1 MKPFTVRSILFRVQK
16 KATNRCGCPFGVPM
30 KTALL
35 LLSVLVGLAVPSHA
49 QNKVPSF
56 SVSFDAGIAGCV
68 ENDGYDSGANV
79 AGRGGCD
86 NPGAQYFLNGV
97 YSFFCCN
104 SFDGSYALTTRSLF
118 DSINGYM
125 LDGAS
130 FSGPI
135 APFSVSGNTW
145 AVGGN
150 NFIYHSGTFFD
161 PTQGVLTT
169 WGKVVTNIRG
179 DAFVL
184 GNAAAGFPTKKAF
197 QPAGTGPLLAE
208 FSGVDNSIVYAT
220 YLSSLG
226 FASVPSMARDK
237 GGNIYLSGNGP
248 APTYQPVLVKLSPNL
263 PQKILYRKTLPYLG
277 GPVAV
282 DGYSQAYLMSGSSGI
297 PVVNAPNPNPGGPGD
312 TSIVV
317 LSPKGDRVVYASYV
331 GGDAESFAGI
341 DVDSGEN
348 AHLGGTELG
357 FAWDGRTNCPDG
369 TNNCQPL
376 EYYAT
381 FGPLL
386 RSSLPAKLNFN
397 TRIVGTTTVL
407 KLSFK
412 STGNVPVTVA
422 GATISG
428 PPFTL
433 GNSCAGVVVRPDATC
448 MISVS
453 FTPTSRGLQT
463 GTLTVSSN
471 SLDSPQSV
479 QLSGA
484 GK

>member
-1 MKPFTVRSILFRVQK
+1 MKLFAIRCMPPFVQK
-16 KATNRCGCPFGVPM
+16 KETYRYDCLIGVPM

-35 LLSVLVGLAVPSHA
+35 SLSILFGLGVTSYA

-56 SVSFDAGIAGCV
+56 NVSFDGGIAGCV

-86 NPGAQYFLNGV
+86 YPGAQYFLNGV

-104 SFDGSYALTTRSLF
+104 SFYGSYALTTRSLF

-282 DGYSQAYLMSGSSGI
+282 DRYSEAYLMSGSSGFLSSMLPIQI
-297 PVVNAPNPNPGGPGD
+297 PVDQETLPSSFSVQKATESCMRHMLVATQSLSLELTLTAGKTRTWEERNW
-312 TSIVV
+312 V
-317 LSPKGDRVVYASYV
+317 L
-331 GGDAESFAGI
+331 
-341 DVDSGEN
+341 
-348 AHLGGTELG
+348 HGTE
-357 FAWDGRTNCPDG
+357 
-369 TNNCQPL
+369 
-376 EYYAT
+376 
-381 FGPLL
+381 GPT
-386 RSSLPAKLNFN
+386 AQ
-397 TRIVGTTTVL
+397 TVQ
-407 KLSFK
+407 
-412 STGNVPVTVA
+412 
-422 GATISG
+422 TI
-428 PPFTL
+428 
-433 GNSCAGVVVRPDATC
+433 A
-448 MISVS
+448 
-453 FTPTSRGLQT
+453 SR
-463 GTLTVSSN
+463 
-471 SLDSPQSV
+471 
-479 QLSGA
+479 
-484 GK
+484 